1 LKHISLLCCILLCL
15 LVTALGQTD
24 SLEKELLSANDREK
38 LRLFDK
44 LSKAYREYSIDKS
57 LEYGEKNLALAEKLE
72 SEVDIINALENIS
85 WVYHRKQ
92 NPGMVEKCDIRAMNL
107 ARKYQR
113 WDDVS
118 YFANDLGLLYYGM
131 ADYTKAVEYYQVSL
145 DAATRGGNLSSQAK
159 VHNNMG
165 SIFFNQGD
173 YYKALD
179 SFIRAL
185 KIKEEIGSQKEIAN
199 SYLNIGSVYL
209 RTEQK
214 SKALKYYNDALHIY
228 EKAHDSVGMALAMNN
243 VGSILEQL
251 GRYEEALSFHNRSL
265 VLKRKLG
272 DVKGISTSYN
282 NLGNLYMRKREY
294 RKALEYFQKSKD
306 LKNTLDDKY
315 GVMLVDLSIG
325 KVYHRTGDAAQALAH
340 YNESLSLAEEIRSV
354 NYIAEAHKEL
364 AVVYAGMGNYRM
376 AYQHDTT
383 ARVMIDTV
391 FSDKIADMQAKYEVD
406 KTEKENEVLRQN
418 NRINEL
424 RIAEQV
430 GFQKMTLLVTVFV
443 VTVCLFIALLFY
455 NRYRSNKKLNKT
467 LSETNAKMLSQ
478 NEELEKLLR
487 KLTESETKL
496 KEANAT
502 KDKFFSIIAHDLRNP
517 FNSIM
522 GLTALLK
529 DEWEHISEENK
540 KKFIANIRLSSENI
554 YRLLENLLQWSR
566 AQVGTIEYNPV
577 NFRLAEVVE
586 ENISLLQS
594 QAGRKNISLAS
605 TVPASLEVHASVNML
620 TTVLRNLLSNAV
632 KFTPEGG
639 RVKISSHVRDGVVEV
654 AVEDDGIGISP
665 EDMEKLFRPDQNVR
679 RKGTH
684 NEDGTG
690 LGLILCKEFVEK
702 NGGQIRVESE
712 PDQGSSF
719 LFTVPVKMVKQPLY
733 TE

>member
-1 LKHISLLCCILLCL
+1 M
-15 LVTALGQTD
+15 VPALGQTD
-24 SLEKELLSANDREK
+24 SLEKELLSANDKEK
-38 LRLFDK
+38 LRLFNK

-57 LEYGEKNLALAEKLE
+57 LEYGEKNLALAEQLE

-107 ARKYQR
+107 ARKNER
-113 WDDVS
+113 WNDVS
-118 YFANDLGLLYYGM
+118 YFANDLGLTYYGM
-131 ADYTKAVEYYQVSL
+131 ADYAKAVEYYQISL
-145 DAATRGGNLSSQAK
+145 DAAVRADNLSSQAK
-159 VHNNMG
+159 IYNNLG
-165 SIFFNQGD
+165 SISFNKGD

-179 SFIRAL
+179 NFIRAL
-185 KIKEEIGSQKEIAN
+185 KIKEEIGNQKDIAN
-199 SYLNIGSVYL
+199 CYLNIGSVYL
-209 RTEQK
+209 QTAQK

-228 EKAHDSVGMALAMNN
+228 EKARDSVGMALAMNN

-251 GRYEEALSFHNRSL
+251 GKYEEALSFHNRSL
-265 VLKRKLG
+265 VIKRKLG
-272 DVKGISTSYN
+272 DIKGISTSYN
-282 NLGNLYMRKREY
+282 NLGNLYLRKREY

-306 LKNTLDDKY
+306 LKNTLDDRY

-325 KVYHRTGDAAQALAH
+325 KVYHRTGNTAGALAC
-340 YNESLSLAEEIRSV
+340 YNESLSLAEEIKST

-364 AVVYAGMGNYRM
+364 AAVYAGMGNYRM

-383 ARVMIDTV
+383 ARVLIDTV

-424 RIAEQV
+424 KITEQK
-430 GFQKMTLLVTVFV
+430 GFQKMTILVTFFV

-467 LSETNAKMLSQ
+467 LSETNTKILSQ
-478 NEELEKLLR
+478 NEELEKILR

-496 KEANAT
+496 REANAT

-522 GLTALLK
+522 GLSGLLK
-529 DEWEHISEENK
+529 DEWGHLSEDNK
-540 KKFIANIRLSSENI
+540 KKFISNIRLSSENV

-566 AQVGTIEYNPV
+566 AQVGTMEYNPV
-577 NFRLAEVVE
+577 NFRLAEVVD
-586 ENISLLQS
+586 ENICLLQS

-605 TVPASLEVHASVNML
+605 TVPALLEVHSSVNML

-639 RVKISSHVRDGVVEV
+639 LVKISSHARDGMVEV
-654 AVEDDGIGISP
+654 AVEDNGIGISP
-665 EDMEKLFRPDQNVR
+665 EDVEKLFRPDQNFR
-679 RKGTH
+679 RKGTN

-712 PDQGSSF
+712 PDKGSRF
-719 LFTVPVKMVKQPLY
+719 IFTVQPKKVEQPQY